1 MVTLSGVERQLD
13 VLQLEEIIPV
23 PEQKRVLAVITDSR
37 CETRMDSLCS
47 GRPMSELPFAGQ
59 YRVIDF
65 SLSNCIHSGI
75 DNIAV
80 ILDRRYSELDD
91 YLKRWCLAN
100 NPPGS
105 LRILES
111 PMGSCMSAADSV
123 YQNLGFVEDS
133 GADEV
138 LLLPAGRVYKMDYRQ
153 MLSFHD
159 YVGADLTI
167 AVVPVPAS
175 HAFRFGNVTTDA
187 TGRVRDYVD
196 KPGIPRSNLVSIG
209 VYLFDREVLVERLVE
224 DAARMDSLHDFG
236 RTIIPKMLARRD
248 RVFAY
253 KSGDYWQD
261 ISTVEA
267 YHSAHIELAQRPSSL
282 NELVANWPVLSGRID
297 LPPPKKS
304 EQGSAK
310 NSIIG
315 RGCVIRGQVENSV
328 LSPGVWVDSQAV
340 VRNSVVMTNTII
352 GSRSIIDH
360 CILGEEV
367 SVGLFCY
374 LGFGP
379 ARMPSP
385 DEVTVIGRGATIP
398 PHTAIGRSCR
408 ILPHVEPS
416 DFVSNAVRA
425 GETVESHQ
433 VAFA

>member
-1 MVTLSGVERQLD
+1 MVTLSGVERQLE

-23 PEQKRVLAVITDSR
+23 PKQKRVLAVVTDSGGGAR
-37 CETRMDSLCS
+37 TDSLCN
-47 GRPMSELPFAGQ
+47 GRPVSELPFAGR
-59 YRVIDF
+59 YRVVDF

-75 DNIAV
+75 NNIAV
-80 ILDRRYSELDD
+80 ILDQQHSELDA
-91 YLKRWCLAN
+91 YLRRWQSTNGPLGN
-100 NPPGS
+100 
-105 LRILES
+105 LRIIES
-111 PMGSCMSAADSV
+111 PADSYTSAADSV
-123 YQNLGFVEDS
+123 YHNLGCIEKS

-138 LLLPAGRVYKMDYRQ
+138 LLLPADRVYKMDYQ
-153 MLSFHD
+153 KVLDFHE

-175 HAFRFGNVTTDA
+175 QSLRFGNVTTDA
-187 TGRVRDYVD
+187 VGRVLDYVD
-196 KPGIPRSNLVSIG
+196 KPGIPRSNLVNIG

-224 DAARMDSLHDFG
+224 DASRIDTLHDFG

-253 KSGDYWQD
+253 TSADYWQD
-261 ISTVEA
+261 ISTAGA
-267 YHSAHIELAQRPSSL
+267 YHSAHMELTRRLPSFAL
-282 NELVANWPVLSGRID
+282 DGPQPVLSERID

-310 NSIIG
+310 NSIISP
-315 RGCVIRGQVENSV
+315 GCVIRGQVENSV

-340 VRNSVVMTNTII
+340 VRNSVLMENTII

-360 CILGEEV
+360 CILDEEV

-374 LGFGP
+374 IGFGP
-379 ARMPSP
+379 ARILSQ
-385 DEVTVIGRGATIP
+385 DEVTVLGRGATVP

-416 DFVSNAVRA
+416 DFVSSAIRA
-425 GETVESHQ
+425 GETVEPQQ
-433 VAFA
+433 VAVT